1 MRREYFLLT
10 RKTAAHML
18 VDMAKINVSR
28 LRASFG
34 ETQTE
39 FAVRIGVNQATIS
52 RWENGEDDPSGPA
65 SILLERLERER
76 TARIKKTEMRAAG

>member
-1 MRREYFLLT
+1 MRDGYFLLT
-10 RKTAAHML
+10 GKTAKHML
-18 VDMAKINVSR
+18 GDMAKINVSR

-52 RWENGEDDPSGPA
+52 RWENGEDEPSGPA
-65 SILLERLERER
+65 SILLERLDRER
-76 TARIKKTEMRAAG
+76 IARIKKTEMRAAG